1 MSGEILV
8 QNLCNPEILTNPK
21 VVYILHRYTG
31 ALFHDFKVLGLY
43 VIEFFLSIYFFRM
56 PAEKSSVGSGPH
68 GP

>member
-43 VIEFFLSIYFFRM
+43 VIEFFSKFLFF
-56 PAEKSSVGSGPH
+56 
-68 GP
+68 

>member
-1 MSGEILV
+1 MSGEIL
-8 QNLCNPEILTNPK
+8 QNLCNPEILTKPK

-43 VIEFFLSIYFFRM
+43 VVEFFSKYIYFFRM
-56 PAEKSSVGSGPH
+56 PAGKSSVGSGPH